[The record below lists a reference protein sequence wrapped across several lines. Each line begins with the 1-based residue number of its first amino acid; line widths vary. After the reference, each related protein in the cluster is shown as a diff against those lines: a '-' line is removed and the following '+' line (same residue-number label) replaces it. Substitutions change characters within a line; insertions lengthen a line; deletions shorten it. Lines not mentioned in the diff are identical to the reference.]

1 MVDIGDAIEGNLAT
15 KRANRKE
22 YNRTRFDKRL
32 AEDPVGFCQ
41 EMRDT
46 SRRRR
51 LDPIFRAKEREQ
63 DKLRKRKVAAK
74 KRAIENL
81 PSEHGKPSTTLPL
94 EATEGI
100 GETEKAELCNCAPVV
115 GIDQAEDSDDSSAD
129 ILDQLL
135 ETLNELTPFN
145 EDISDEMFEEAL
157 RQNIP
162 ADISFDRAEKAR
174 NYMRLRR
181 QNPEYRRR
189 EADRLRQKRK
199 DASFRDVERA
209 TDRVRRTAANRLARA
224 RRDEDFEAWKL
235 IQEPRPL
242 DDDINDLSAIG
253 IGSHL
258 LQAGVN
264 VPPDVFE
271 NESF

>member
-1 MVDIGDAIEGNLAT
+1 MLDIGDAIEESLAR
-15 KRANRKE
+15 KRAYWKK
-22 YNRTRFDKRL
+22 YNRTRFNKRL
-32 AEDPVGFCQ
+32 AEDPDGFRR

-46 SRRRR
+46 SRKRRQ
-51 LDPIFRAKEREQ
+51 DPIFRAKEREQ
-63 DKLRKRKVAAK
+63 DKLRKRK
-74 KRAIENL
+74 KRAIEKL
-81 PSEHGKPSTTLPL
+81 PSGIGELSTALPL

-135 ETLNELTPFN
+135 ETLNELAPFN
-145 EDISDEMFEEAL
+145 EEISDEMFEQAL

-174 NYMRLRR
+174 IYMRLRR

-199 DASFRDVERA
+199 DASFRDVERE

-235 IQEPRPL
+235 IQELRPL
-242 DDDINDLSAIG
+242 DDDIDDLSAIG
-253 IGSHL
+253 IGSPL

>member
-1 MVDIGDAIEGNLAT
+1 MLDIGDAIEESLAR
-15 KRANRKE
+15 KRANWKK
-22 YNRTRFDKRL
+22 YNRTRFNKRL
-32 AEDPVGFCQ
+32 AEDPDGFRK

-46 SRRRR
+46 SRKRRQ
-51 LDPIFRAKEREQ
+51 DPIFRAKEREQ
-63 DKLRKRKVAAK
+63 DKLRKRK

-81 PSEHGKPSTTLPL
+81 PSGI
-94 EATEGI
+94 EATESI

-135 ETLNELTPFN
+135 ETLNELAPFN
-145 EDISDEMFEEAL
+145 EEISDEMFEQAL

-162 ADISFDRAEKAR
+162 ADVSFDRAKKAR
-174 NYMRLRR
+174 IYMRLRR

-199 DASFRDVERA
+199 DASFRDVERE

-235 IQEPRPL
+235 IQELRPL
-242 DDDINDLSAIG
+242 DDDIDDLNAIG
-253 IGSHL
+253 IGSPL